1 MTIRMS
7 QSLAAW
13 GEERYR
19 DLLRDE
25 IERLPHHALPLQQGL
40 RYSSLVSDD
49 PIEAVILKLD
59 ETPVE
64 IRVTASLFYR
74 GVIAGCSCAD
84 DPTPL
89 DSLNEN
95 CTLLIRIDK
104 ATAEA
109 RFELLQEESD

>member
-1 MTIRMS
+1 MIQMS

-13 GEERYR
+13 GQERFG
-19 DLLRDE
+19 DLLRSE

-40 RYSSLVSDD
+40 RYSSQVSDE
-49 PIEAVILKLD
+49 PFEAVILSVE
-59 ETPVE
+59 ETAGE

-89 DSLNEN
+89 DTLNEH
-95 CTLLIRIDK
+95 CTLGIRIDK

-109 RFELLQEESD
+109 RFELLGDDDD